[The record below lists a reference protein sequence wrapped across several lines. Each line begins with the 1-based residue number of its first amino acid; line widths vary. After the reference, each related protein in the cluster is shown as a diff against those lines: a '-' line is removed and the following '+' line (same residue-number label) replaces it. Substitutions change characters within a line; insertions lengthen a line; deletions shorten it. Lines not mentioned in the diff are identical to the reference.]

1 MSQGDSR
8 CAPVSYPWRW
18 RRLYAPQTWC
28 AASQS
33 CGLVNLPPTN
43 AIRQQPQAVVG
54 EVAKAVADALD
65 LLDQQVHGLG
75 GPARA
80 AIGGM
85 PGKDL
90 GLPGPHG
97 AGKARQLRH
106 PDAVSPALEA
116 APAGAR
122 NVATNTVDP
131 SAAVHHGG
139 LVTGDREDGERGP
152 ARTCSRQQRPQLI
165 PPGRRVC
172 GWSGT
177 IVRRRE
183 GRRFGPLGP
192 CRVHH
197 PVGGQGPPM
206 SRLTEV
212 GPLLI
217 AERKGVVLSSCSRTR
232 TRRRPHRRRWDRCRT
247 PGRAGLVAWLS
258 RAPGR

>member
-1 MSQGDSR
+1 MRSGQR
-8 CAPVSYPWRW
+8 PLAFAAALR
-18 RRLYAPQTWC
+18 PQTRC

-183 GRRFGPLGP
+183 GRR
-192 CRVHH
+192 
-197 PVGGQGPPM
+197 PPAW
-206 SRLTEV
+206 RLDAPD
-212 GPLLI
+212 GRRIPGI
-217 AERKGVVLSSCSRTR
+217 RSRTHR
-232 TRRRPHRRRWDRCRT
+232 GLKSGGDAPDLVIDLDSLALDVAVTGRLARPHWPFSRVSVDRPT
-247 PGRAGLVAWLS
+247 LTIPT
-258 RAPGR
+258 

>member
-1 MSQGDSR
+1 MRSGQR
-8 CAPVSYPWRW
+8 PLALAAAL
-18 RRLYAPQTWC
+18 RLQTWC

-33 CGLVNLPPTN
+33 CGLVNLPPSA
-43 AIRQQPQAVVG
+43 AIQQSQAVVG

-75 GPARA
+75 GPVRA

-90 GLPGPHG
+90 GLSGPHG

-106 PDAVSPALEA
+106 PDAVSPALKA

-139 LVTGDREDGERGP
+139 LVTGDRGDGERGP

-165 PPGRRVC
+165 PPGRRVG

-177 IVRRRE
+177 IVRRR
-183 GRRFGPLGP
+183 RSDARPLGGLMH
-192 CRVHH
+192 RT
-197 PVGGQGPPM
+197 GAAYRASGAGPI
-206 SRLTEV
+206 
-212 GPLLI
+212 GD
-217 AERKGVVLSSCSRTR
+217 SS
-232 TRRRPHRRRWDRCRT
+232 
-247 PGRAGLVAWLS
+247 RAGMPQTS
-258 RAPGR
+258 